1 MKTASCIQTEHIKWE
16 DEPSLVL
23 SDADFVHRM
32 WESDEESDDEESS
45 ATSCDDASDEM
56 GSVVEGRSVSQST
69 LQSRRTLGFLV

>member
-1 MKTASCIQTEHIKWE
+1 M
-16 DEPSLVL
+16 L

-69 LQSRRTLGFLV
+69 LPISAYFRVPSLEL